1 MANMT
6 FNIHHLA
13 RIEGHG
19 NLLVDARKGKTPRV
33 EMQVTEGTRLFE
45 SFLRGHTYDEVSHI
59 SSRICGIC
67 SQSHAVAALRAVE
80 AAMQVEPSEETIN
93 LRKLMLIGD
102 MLESHAL
109 HINFLALPDY
119 IGVRNVVEL
128 LPKYKS
134 EVERALRLKKI
145 GNDLMGLIGGRHTH
159 ALCAVTGGFT
169 HVPTKKQFETIR
181 QRLHEAIPDATA
193 QIELMAS
200 FSEPKL
206 VRQSQYLSIKDV
218 NEFPIYKGR
227 LTTDGGLGVEEAD
240 YLSLI
245 KERNVPYAHSKFSE
259 IEGKSYFV
267 GSLPRLNV
275 ASDQLNDAAKA
286 MMHQTGLKIPSYN
299 TFHNNLGQ
307 AIEYLHYLEHAIL
320 IIDELSRAN
329 LKPEI
334 VQYRVRSG
342 TGAAAI
348 EAPRGVLIHQYSIDA
363 KGKITGANIIT
374 PTAMNYANI
383 EADIHALL
391 PQLEKLSK
399 EQAEL
404 RLNMLIRAY
413 DPCIS
418 CSVHYIR
425 F

>member
-1 MANMT
+1 MARMT

-19 NLLVDARKGKTPRV
+19 NLLVDVRKGKAPRV

-80 AAMQVEPSEETIN
+80 AAMQVEPSEKTVS

-119 IGVRNVVEL
+119 IGVQNVVEL
-128 LPKYKS
+128 LPKYKP

-145 GNDLMGLIGGRHTH
+145 GNDLMALIGGRHTH
-159 ALCAVTGGFT
+159 ALCAVIGGFT
-169 HVPTKKQFETIR
+169 FVPTKKQFETIR
-181 QRLHEAIPDATA
+181 QRLNAAIPDAMS
-193 QIELMAS
+193 QVELMAS

-206 VRQSQYLSIKDV
+206 NRQSQYLAIKDV
-218 NEFPIYKGR
+218 KEFPIYKGR
-227 LTTDGGLGVEEAD
+227 LTTDGGLEVEEND

-259 IEGKSYFV
+259 IEGKPYFV

-307 AIEYLHYLEHAIL
+307 AIEYLHYLEEAIL
-320 IIDELSRAN
+320 IIDELAKIN

-334 VQYRVRSG
+334 VQYKVRNG